1 MKQII
6 TVRHIKGFEM
16 MLNLDNVSR
25 IVKCSDGAAKVYYT
39 YAGGYDE
46 LRTEYDDVM
55 HMINGTTKNE
65 PNGFG
70 L

>member
-6 TVRHIKGFEM
+6 TVRHRHGFEM

-25 IVKCSDGAAKVYYT
+25 IVKCSDGTAKVYYT

-46 LRTEYDDVM
+46 LKTEYDDII
-55 HMINGTTKNE
+55 HMINGTTKDE
-65 PNGFG
+65 PDGFG

>member
-6 TVRHIKGFEM
+6 NVKHQRGFEM
-16 MLNLDNVSR
+16 LLNLDNVSR
-25 IVKCSDGAAKVYYT
+25 IVKCSDGSAKVYYT
-39 YAGGYDE
+39 YAGGFDE
-46 LRTEYDDVM
+46 LRTEYDDIIN
-55 HMINGTTKNE
+55 MINGTTKDE